1 VGFEGWKI
9 LQVRDE
15 TGTTHQLGFLSEDL
29 QQRVGLTGGFHF
41 GKIAKESL
49 DDTAFRPD
57 RFIITDITSTVL
69 RSFIC

>member
-1 VGFEGWKI
+1 MENSTGAR
-9 LQVRDE
+9 RDGNN
-15 TGTTHQLGFLSEDL
+15 TSARFLSEEL

-57 RFIITDITSTVL
+57 RLIITDITSTAL